1 MTKLELVNRIFK
13 TQVKKYVPELSIT
26 FIFIVLTSLTT
37 AATAW
42 LLDPAIKEI
51 FENKNK
57 QMLYLIPVAI
67 VFTFIIKAFSIY
79 GTRII
84 TIKVGIKIIKNI
96 QTLMAQKFL
105 LSDISHITKKHSG
118 KYLSNFTNDTT
129 ILFAVLTGVVVTL
142 FKEIFTLIALLALM
156 FYHDWQ
162 LSLLAM
168 IMIPVA
174 AISSKNIGKK
184 MGKKVHVSL
193 EASDKFMK
201 FLSEIIKGSWLIK
214 IYQKEEDE
222 LKKISMIID
231 ERFKAIRKVEQTRLG
246 AGPIMEII
254 SALAIAIVVFFAG
267 YRSMQGA
274 ITLGEFVS
282 FLAALMLAYQPVKAL
297 AGINVGIQEGIAA
310 AKRIY
315 EIIDQK
321 NEIYNDENAPSL
333 KLKNATLEFKNISFT
348 YPDGTHALK
357 NLSAKIEGG
366 KKVGLVGISGS
377 GKTTFLNLIP
387 RFFNLKH
394 GTILIDDQ
402 NINNINLNSLRKEIS
417 IVSQDVILFDDTIRS
432 NILYGKA
439 SASDDEIINACKFAA
454 AQEFIEKLPNKYET
468 IIGEN
473 GIKLSGGQ
481 KQRLSIARAILKDS
495 PIILLDEA
503 TSSLD
508 SESEA
513 VIQKAIE
520 NLTKNKTTIIIAHR
534 LSTIRNCDKIL
545 VFDSGQIVAE
555 GSHEF
560 LVNNS
565 LIYKN
570 LYEKQIISK

>member
-1 MTKLELVNRIFK
+1 MTKLELINRIFK
-13 TQVKKYVPELSIT
+13 TQVKKYIPELSIT
-26 FIFIVLTSLTT
+26 FIFIILTSLTT

-129 ILFAVLTGVVVTL
+129 ILFTVLTGVVVTL
-142 FKEIFTLIALLALM
+142 FKEIFTLIALLGLM

-168 IMIPVA
+168 IMIPIA

-254 SALAIAIVVFFAG
+254 SAIAIAIVVFFAG

-282 FLAALMLAYQPVKAL
+282 FLAALMLAYQPVRAL
-297 AGINVGIQEGIAA
+297 AGINVGIQEGITA

-366 KKVGLVGISGS
+366 RKVGLVGISGS

-387 RFFNLKH
+387 RFFNLEH

-402 NINNINLNSLRKEIS
+402 NINTINLNSLRKEIS

-432 NILYGKA
+432 NILYGNA

-454 AQEFIEKLPNKYET
+454 AQDFIEKLPNKYET

-534 LSTIRNCDKIL
+534 LSTIMNCDKIL
-545 VFDSGQIVAE
+545 VFDSGQIVDE

-560 LVNNS
+560 LVKNS
-565 LIYKN
+565 SIYKN
-570 LYEKQIISK
+570 LYEKQIIN

>member
-1 MTKLELVNRIFK
+1 MTKLELIKRVFK
-13 TQVKKYVPELSIT
+13 SQVKKYIPELFLA
-26 FIFIVLTSLTT
+26 FIFIILTSITT
-37 AATAW
+37 AVTAW

-51 FENKNK
+51 FENKNNT
-57 QMLYLIPVAI
+57 MLYIIPVAI
-67 VFTFIIKAFSIY
+67 VFTFVLKAFSIY
-79 GTRII
+79 GTRIV

-118 KYLSNFTNDTT
+118 KYLSNFTNDTNV
-129 ILFAVLTGVVVTL
+129 LFLVLTGVVVTL
-142 FKEIFTLIALLALM
+142 FKETFTLIALLGLM

-162 LSLLAM
+162 LSLLA
-168 IMIPVA
+168 ILMIPITVV
-174 AISSKNIGKK
+174 SSKNIGKK
-184 MGKKVHVSL
+184 MGKKVNLSL

-201 FLSEIIKGSWLIK
+201 FLSELIKGSWLIK
-214 IYQKEEDE
+214 IYQKEQEE

-246 AGPIMEII
+246 AGPVMEII
-254 SALAIAIVVFFAG
+254 SAIAIAIVVFFAG
-267 YRSMQGA
+267 YRSLEGA

-297 AGINVGIQEGIAA
+297 AGINVGIQEGVAA
-310 AKRIY
+310 ARRIY

-321 NEIYNDENAPSL
+321 NKIVNDENAPSL
-333 KLKNATLEFKNISFT
+333 KLTNATLEFKNISFV
-348 YPDGTHALK
+348 YPDGTQALK

-366 KKVGLVGISGS
+366 RKVGLVGISGS

-387 RFFNLKH
+387 RFFNLEH
-394 GTILIDDQ
+394 GQILIDGQ
-402 NINNINLNSLRKEIS
+402 NINNINLSSLRKEIS
-417 IVSQDVILFDDTIRS
+417 LVSQDVILFDDTIKS
-432 NILYGKA
+432 NILYGNS
-439 SASDDEIINACKFAA
+439 SASYEEIVAACKFAA
-454 AQEFIEKLPNKYET
+454 AQDFIEKLPNKYET

-481 KQRLSIARAILKDS
+481 KQRLSIARAILKNS
-495 PIILLDEA
+495 SIILLDEA

-508 SESEA
+508 SGSET

-534 LSTIRNCDKIL
+534 LSTIMNCDKIL
-545 VFDSGQIVAE
+545 VFDNGQIISE

-560 LVNNS
+560 LVNS
-565 LIYKN
+565 SPIYKN
-570 LYEKQIISK
+570 LYKKQIIN

>member
-13 TQVKKYVPELSIT
+13 TQVKKYIPELSIT

-129 ILFAVLTGVVVTL
+129 ILFTVLTGVVVTL
-142 FKEIFTLIALLALM
+142 FKETFTLIALLTLM

-282 FLAALMLAYQPVKAL
+282 FLAALMLAYQPVRAL
-297 AGINVGIQEGIAA
+297 AGINVGIQEGITA

-394 GTILIDDQ
+394 GAILIDDQ

-432 NILYGKA
+432 NILYGNA

-534 LSTIRNCDKIL
+534 LSTIMNCDKIL

-570 LYEKQIISK
+570 LYEKQIIN

>member
-1 MTKLELVNRIFK
+1 MNKIDLVKRIFR
-13 TQVKKYVPELSIT
+13 TQVKKYIPELSLT
-26 FIFIVLTSLTT
+26 FIFIILTSLTT

-51 FENKNK
+51 FVNKNIK
-57 QMLYLIPVAI
+57 MLYFIPLAI
-67 VFTFIIKAFSIY
+67 VLTFIIKAFAIY
-79 GTRII
+79 GTRIV

-96 QTLMAQKFL
+96 QTLMAKKFL

-118 KYLSNFTNDTT
+118 RYLSNFTSDTGV
-129 ILFAVLTGVVVTL
+129 LFGVLTGVVVTL
-142 FKEIFTLIALLALM
+142 FKETFTLIALLGLM
-156 FYHDWQ
+156 FYQDWQ
-162 LSLLAM
+162 LSLLAI
-168 IMIPVA
+168 IMIPIA
-174 AISSKNIGKK
+174 AFSSRNLGKK
-184 MGKKVHVSL
+184 MGKKVHISL

-201 FLSEIIKGSWLIK
+201 FLSEMIKGSWLIK
-214 IYQKEEDE
+214 IYQKEEEE
-222 LKKISMIID
+222 LKRISMIID

-282 FLAALMLAYQPVKAL
+282 FLAALMLAYQPVRAL
-297 AGINVGIQEGIAA
+297 AGINIGIQEGISA

-321 NEIYNDENAPSL
+321 NEIYHDENAPSL
-333 KLKNATLEFKNISFT
+333 KLKNASIEFKNISFT

-366 KKVGLVGISGS
+366 KKVGLVGVSGS

-387 RFFNLKH
+387 RFFHLKN
-394 GTILIDDQ
+394 GSIFIDNQ
-402 NINNINLNSLRKEIS
+402 NINDINLNSLRKEIS
-417 IVSQDVILFDDTIRS
+417 LVSQDVILFDDTIRA
-432 NILYGKA
+432 NILYGN
-439 SASDDEIINACKFAA
+439 SFASDEEIINACKFAA
-454 AQEFIEKLPNKYET
+454 AQDFVEKLPNKYET
-468 IIGEN
+468 VIGEN

-481 KQRLSIARAILKDS
+481 KQRLSIARAILKNS
-495 PIILLDEA
+495 SIILLDEA

-508 SESEA
+508 SESES

-534 LSTIRNCDKIL
+534 LSTVMNCDKIL
-545 VFDSGQIVAE
+545 VFENGQIIEE
-555 GSHEF
+555 GKHEF

-565 LIYKN
+565 STYKK
-570 LYEKQIISK
+570 LYEKQIIT

>member
-1 MTKLELVNRIFK
+1 MNKLDLIKRIFR
-13 TQVKKYVPELSIT
+13 TQVKKYIPELSLT
-26 FIFIVLTSLTT
+26 VIFIILTSLTT

-51 FENKNK
+51 FENKNTK
-57 QMLYLIPVAI
+57 MLYLIPLAI
-67 VFTFIIKAFSIY
+67 ILTFIVKAFAIY
-79 GTRII
+79 GTRIV

-96 QTLMAQKFL
+96 QILMAKKFL

-118 KYLSNFTNDTT
+118 KYLSNFTNDTGM
-129 ILFAVLTGVVVTL
+129 LFGVLTGVVVTL
-142 FKEIFTLIALLALM
+142 FKETFTLIALLSLM
-156 FYHDWQ
+156 FYQDWQ
-162 LSLLAM
+162 LSLLAI
-168 IMIPVA
+168 IMIPIA
-174 AISSKNIGKK
+174 AFSSRNLGKK
-184 MGKKVHVSL
+184 MGKKVHISL

-201 FLSEIIKGSWLIK
+201 FLSEMIKGSWLIK
-214 IYQKEEDE
+214 IYQKEEEE
-222 LKKISMIID
+222 LKRISMVID

-254 SALAIAIVVFFAG
+254 SAVAIAIVVFFAG

-282 FLAALMLAYQPVKAL
+282 FLAALMLAYQPVRSL
-297 AGINVGIQEGIAA
+297 AGINIGLQEGITA

-321 NEIYNDENAPSL
+321 NEIYQDENAPSL
-333 KLKNATLEFKNISFT
+333 KLQNASIEFKNISFT

-366 KKVGLVGISGS
+366 TKVGLVGVSGS

-387 RFFNLKH
+387 RFFHLKN
-394 GTILIDDQ
+394 GSILIDNQ
-402 NINNINLNSLRKEIS
+402 NINNISLASLRKEIS
-417 IVSQDVILFDDTIRS
+417 LVSQDVILFDDTIRINIMYGNALAS
-432 NILYGKA
+432 NE
-439 SASDDEIINACKFAA
+439 EIIEACKFAA
-454 AQEFIEKLPNKYET
+454 AQDFVEKLPNKYET
-468 IIGEN
+468 LIGEN

-481 KQRLSIARAILKDS
+481 KQRLSIARAILKNS
-495 PIILLDEA
+495 SIILLDEA

-508 SESEA
+508 SESES

-534 LSTIRNCDKIL
+534 LSTVMNCDKIL
-545 VFDSGQIVAE
+545 VFENGQIIEE
-555 GSHEF
+555 GKHEF
-560 LVNNS
+560 LINNS
-565 LIYKN
+565 STYKK
-570 LYEKQIISK
+570 LYEKQIIN

>member
-1 MTKLELVNRIFK
+1 MTKLELIKRVFK
-13 TQVKKYVPELSIT
+13 SQVKKYIPELFLA
-26 FIFIVLTSLTT
+26 FIFIILTSITT
-37 AATAW
+37 AVTAW

-51 FENKNK
+51 FENKNNT
-57 QMLYLIPVAI
+57 MLYIIPVAI
-67 VFTFIIKAFSIY
+67 VFTFVLKAFSIY
-79 GTRII
+79 GTRIV

-118 KYLSNFTNDTT
+118 KYLSNFTNDTNV
-129 ILFAVLTGVVVTL
+129 LFLVLTGVVVTL
-142 FKEIFTLIALLALM
+142 FKETFTLIALLGLM

-162 LSLLAM
+162 LSLLA
-168 IMIPVA
+168 ILMIPITVV
-174 AISSKNIGKK
+174 SSKNIGKK
-184 MGKKVHVSL
+184 MGKKVNLSL

-201 FLSEIIKGSWLIK
+201 FLSELIKGSWLIK
-214 IYQKEEDE
+214 IYQKEQEE

-246 AGPIMEII
+246 AGPVMEII
-254 SALAIAIVVFFAG
+254 SAIAIAIVVFFAG
-267 YRSMQGA
+267 YRSLEGA

-297 AGINVGIQEGIAA
+297 AGINVGIQEGVAA
-310 AKRIY
+310 ARRIY

-321 NEIYNDENAPSL
+321 NKIVNDENAPSL
-333 KLKNATLEFKNISFT
+333 RLTNATLEFKNISFV
-348 YPDGTHALK
+348 YPDGTQALK

-366 KKVGLVGISGS
+366 RKVGLVGISGS

-387 RFFNLKH
+387 RFFNLEH
-394 GTILIDDQ
+394 GQILIDGQ
-402 NINNINLNSLRKEIS
+402 NINNINLSSLRKEIS
-417 IVSQDVILFDDTIRS
+417 LVSQDVILFDDTIKS
-432 NILYGKA
+432 NILYGNS
-439 SASDDEIINACKFAA
+439 SASNEEIVAACKFAA
-454 AQEFIEKLPNKYET
+454 AQDFIEKLPNKYET

-481 KQRLSIARAILKDS
+481 KQRLSIARAILKNS
-495 PIILLDEA
+495 SIILLDEA

-508 SESEA
+508 SGSET

-534 LSTIRNCDKIL
+534 LSTIMNCDKIL
-545 VFDSGQIVAE
+545 VFDNGQIISE

-560 LVNNS
+560 LVNS
-565 LIYKN
+565 SPIYKN
-570 LYEKQIISK
+570 LYKKQIIN

>member
-1 MTKLELVNRIFK
+1 MNKLDLVKRIFR
-13 TQVKKYVPELSIT
+13 TQVKKYIPELSLT
-26 FIFIVLTSLTT
+26 FLFIILTSLTT

-51 FENKNK
+51 FENKNTK
-57 QMLYLIPVAI
+57 MLYFIPLAI
-67 VFTFIIKAFSIY
+67 VLTFVIKAFSIY
-79 GTRII
+79 GTRIV

-96 QTLMAQKFL
+96 QTLMAKKFL

-118 KYLSNFTNDTT
+118 RYLSNFTSDTGV
-129 ILFAVLTGVVVTL
+129 LFGVLTGVVVTL
-142 FKEIFTLIALLALM
+142 FKETFTLIALLGLM

-162 LSLLAM
+162 LSLLAI

-174 AISSKNIGKK
+174 AFSSRNLGKK
-184 MGKKVHVSL
+184 MGKKVNVSL

-201 FLSEIIKGSWLIK
+201 FLSEMIKGSWLIK
-214 IYQKEEDE
+214 IYQKEEEE
-222 LKKISMIID
+222 LKRISMVID

-254 SALAIAIVVFFAG
+254 SAIAIAIVVFFAG

-282 FLAALMLAYQPVKAL
+282 FLAALMLAYQPVRAL
-297 AGINVGIQEGIAA
+297 AGINIGIQEGIAA

-321 NEIYNDENAPSL
+321 NEIYHDENAPSL
-333 KLKNATLEFKNISFT
+333 QLNNASIEFKNISFT

-366 KKVGLVGISGS
+366 TKVGLVGISGS

-387 RFFNLKH
+387 RFFHLKN
-394 GTILIDDQ
+394 GSILIDNQ
-402 NINNINLNSLRKEIS
+402 NINDINLNSLRKEIS
-417 IVSQDVILFDDTIRS
+417 LVSQDVILFDDTIRA
-432 NILYGKA
+432 NILYGNAFA
-439 SASDDEIINACKFAA
+439 SNEEIIEACKFAA
-454 AQEFIEKLPNKYET
+454 AQDFVEKLPNKYET

-481 KQRLSIARAILKDS
+481 KQRLSIARAILKNS
-495 PIILLDEA
+495 SIILLDEA

-508 SESEA
+508 SESES

-534 LSTIRNCDKIL
+534 LSTVMNCDKIL
-545 VFDSGQIVAE
+545 VFENGQIIEE
-555 GSHEF
+555 GKHEF

-565 LIYKN
+565 STYKK
-570 LYEKQIISK
+570 LYEKQIIN

>member
-1 MTKLELVNRIFK
+1 MTKLELINRIFK
-13 TQVKKYVPELSIT
+13 TQVKKYIPELSIT

-118 KYLSNFTNDTT
+118 KYLSNFTNDIT
-129 ILFAVLTGVVVTL
+129 ILFTILTGVVVTL
-142 FKEIFTLIALLALM
+142 FKETFTLIALLGLM

-254 SALAIAIVVFFAG
+254 SAVAIAIVVFFAG
-267 YRSMQGA
+267 YRSIQGA

-282 FLAALMLAYQPVKAL
+282 FLAALMLAYQPVRAL
-297 AGINVGIQEGIAA
+297 AGINVGIQEGITA

-321 NEIYNDENAPSL
+321 NEIFNDENAPSL

-432 NILYGKA
+432 NILYGNA
-439 SASDDEIINACKFAA
+439 SASNDEIINACKFAA
-454 AQEFIEKLPNKYET
+454 AQDFVEKLPNKYET

-534 LSTIRNCDKIL
+534 LSTIMNCDKIL
-545 VFDSGQIVAE
+545 VFDNGQIVDE

-560 LVNNS
+560 LVKNS
-565 LIYKN
+565 SIYKN
-570 LYEKQIISK
+570 LYEKQIIN

>member
-1 MTKLELVNRIFK
+1 MTKLELINRIFK
-13 TQVKKYVPELSIT
+13 TQVKKYIPELSIT

-129 ILFAVLTGVVVTL
+129 ILFTVLTGVVVTL
-142 FKEIFTLIALLALM
+142 FKEIFTLIALLGLM

-168 IMIPVA
+168 IMIPIA

-254 SALAIAIVVFFAG
+254 SAVAIAIVVFFAG
-267 YRSMQGA
+267 YRSIQGA

-282 FLAALMLAYQPVKAL
+282 FLAALMLAYQPVRAL
-297 AGINVGIQEGIAA
+297 AGINVGIQEGITA

-321 NEIYNDENAPSL
+321 NEIFNDENAPSL

-387 RFFNLKH
+387 RFFNLEH

-402 NINNINLNSLRKEIS
+402 NINTINLNSLRKEIS

-432 NILYGKA
+432 NILYGNA

-454 AQEFIEKLPNKYET
+454 AQDFIEKLPNKYET

-508 SESEA
+508 SDSEA

-534 LSTIRNCDKIL
+534 LSTIMNCDKIL
-545 VFDSGQIVAE
+545 VFDNGQIVDE
-555 GSHEF
+555 GTHEF
-560 LVNNS
+560 LVKNS

-570 LYEKQIISK
+570 LYQKQVIS

>member
-1 MTKLELVNRIFK
+1 MTKLELVKRIFK
-13 TQVKKYVPELSIT
+13 TQVKKYIPELSIT
-26 FIFIVLTSLTT
+26 FIFIILTSLTT

-51 FENKNK
+51 FVNKNTK
-57 QMLYLIPVAI
+57 MLYLIPVAI
-67 VFTFIIKAFSIY
+67 IFTFILKAFSIY

-118 KYLSNFTNDTT
+118 KYLSNFTNDTK
-129 ILFAVLTGVVVTL
+129 ILFDVLTGVVVTL
-142 FKEIFTLIALLALM
+142 FKESFTLIALLGLM

-162 LSLLAM
+162 LSLLA
-168 IMIPVA
+168 IVMIPIA

-184 MGKKVHVSL
+184 MGKKVHISL

-246 AGPIMEII
+246 AGPIMEVI
-254 SALAIAIVVFFAG
+254 SAIAIAIVVFFAG

-282 FLAALMLAYQPVKAL
+282 FLAALMLAYQPVRAL
-297 AGINVGIQEGIAA
+297 AGINVGIQEGITA

-321 NEIYNDENAPSL
+321 NEIYNDKNAPSL

-387 RFFNLKH
+387 RFFNLKY
-394 GTILIDDQ
+394 GEILIDDQ
-402 NINNINLNSLRKEIS
+402 NINNINLSSLRKEIS
-417 IVSQDVILFDDTIRS
+417 LVSQDVILFDDTIRS
-432 NILYGKA
+432 NILYGNA
-439 SASDDEIINACKFAA
+439 SASDNEIINACKFAA
-454 AQEFIEKLPNKYET
+454 AQDFIEKLPNKYET

-495 PIILLDEA
+495 SIILLDEA

-534 LSTIRNCDKIL
+534 LSTIMNCDKIL
-545 VFDSGQIVAE
+545 VFESGQIVAE
-555 GSHEF
+555 GSHQF

-565 LIYKN
+565 SIYKN
-570 LYEKQIISK
+570 LYEKQIIN

>member
-1 MTKLELVNRIFK
+1 MTKLELINRIFE
-13 TQVKKYVPELSIT
+13 TQVKKYIPEISIT
-26 FIFIVLTSLTT
+26 FIFIILTSLTT

-129 ILFAVLTGVVVTL
+129 ILFTVLTGVVVTL
-142 FKEIFTLIALLALM
+142 FKEIFTLIALLGLM

-162 LSLLAM
+162 LSLLAT
-168 IMIPVA
+168 IMIPIA

-254 SALAIAIVVFFAG
+254 SAIAIAIVVFFAG

-297 AGINVGIQEGIAA
+297 AGINVGIQEGITA

-357 NLSAKIEGG
+357 NLSAKIDGG
-366 KKVGLVGISGS
+366 RKIGLVGISGS

-387 RFFNLKH
+387 RFFNLEH

-402 NINNINLNSLRKEIS
+402 NINTINLNSLRKEIS

-432 NILYGKA
+432 NILYGNA

-454 AQEFIEKLPNKYET
+454 AQDFIEKLPNKYET

-534 LSTIRNCDKIL
+534 LSTIMNCDKIL
-545 VFDSGQIVAE
+545 VFDNGQIVDE

-560 LVNNS
+560 LVKNS
-565 LIYKN
+565 SIYKN
-570 LYEKQIISK
+570 LYEKQIIN

>member
-1 MTKLELVNRIFK
+1 MNKLELINRIFR
-13 TQVKKYVPELSIT
+13 TQVKKYIPELSIT
-26 FIFIVLTSLTT
+26 FVFIILTSLTT

-51 FENKNK
+51 FENKNR

-67 VFTFIIKAFSIY
+67 IFTFIIKAFSIY

-118 KYLSNFTNDTT
+118 KYLSNFTNDIT
-129 ILFAVLTGVVVTL
+129 ILFTILTGVVVTL
-142 FKEIFTLIALLALM
+142 FKETFTLIALLGLM

-254 SALAIAIVVFFAG
+254 SAVAIAIVVFFAG
-267 YRSMQGA
+267 YRSIQGA

-282 FLAALMLAYQPVKAL
+282 FLAALMLAYQPVRAL
-297 AGINVGIQEGIAA
+297 AGINVGIQEGITA

-321 NEIYNDENAPSL
+321 NEIFNDENAPSL

-432 NILYGKA
+432 NILYGNA
-439 SASDDEIINACKFAA
+439 SASNDEIINACKFAA
-454 AQEFIEKLPNKYET
+454 AQDFVEKLPNKYET

-534 LSTIRNCDKIL
+534 LSTIMNCDKIL
-545 VFDSGQIVAE
+545 VFDSGQIVDE

-560 LVNNS
+560 LVKNS
-565 LIYKN
+565 SIYKN
-570 LYEKQIISK
+570 LYEKQIIN

>member
-1 MTKLELVNRIFK
+1 MTKLELIKRVFK
-13 TQVKKYVPELSIT
+13 SQVKKYIPELFLA
-26 FIFIVLTSLTT
+26 FIFIILTSITT
-37 AATAW
+37 AVTAW

-51 FENKNK
+51 FENKNNT
-57 QMLYLIPVAI
+57 MLYIIPVAI
-67 VFTFIIKAFSIY
+67 VFTFVLKAFSIY
-79 GTRII
+79 GTRIV

-118 KYLSNFTNDTT
+118 KYLSNFTNDTK
-129 ILFAVLTGVVVTL
+129 ILFDVLTGVVVTL
-142 FKEIFTLIALLALM
+142 FKETFTLIALLGLM

-162 LSLLAM
+162 LSLLAI
-168 IMIPVA
+168 IMIPIA
-174 AISSKNIGKK
+174 AISSKNLGKK
-184 MGKKVHVSL
+184 MGKKVRISL

-214 IYQKEEDE
+214 IYQKEEEE

-254 SALAIAIVVFFAG
+254 SSIAIAIVVFFAG
-267 YRSMQGA
+267 YRSLQGA

-297 AGINVGIQEGIAA
+297 AGINVGIQEGVTAA
-310 AKRIY
+310 RRIY

-321 NEIYNDENAPSL
+321 NEIINDENAPSL
-333 KLKNATLEFKNISFT
+333 KLTNATLEFKNISFI
-348 YPDGTHALK
+348 YPDGTQALK

-366 KKVGLVGISGS
+366 RKVGLVGISGS

-387 RFFNLKH
+387 RFFNLEH
-394 GTILIDDQ
+394 GQILVDGQ
-402 NINNINLNSLRKEIS
+402 NINNINLSSLRKEIS
-417 IVSQDVILFDDTIRS
+417 LVSQDVILFDDTIKS
-432 NILYGKA
+432 NILYGNS
-439 SASDDEIINACKFAA
+439 SASDEEIVAACKFAA
-454 AQEFIEKLPNKYET
+454 AQDFIEKLPNKYET

-481 KQRLSIARAILKDS
+481 KQRLSIARAILKNS
-495 PIILLDEA
+495 SIILLDEA

-508 SESEA
+508 SDSET

-534 LSTIRNCDKIL
+534 LSTIMNCDKIL
-545 VFDSGQIVAE
+545 VFDNGQIISE

-560 LVNNS
+560 LVNS
-565 LIYKN
+565 SPIYKN
-570 LYEKQIISK
+570 LYEKQIIN

>member
-1 MTKLELVNRIFK
+1 MTKLELINRIFK
-13 TQVKKYVPELSIT
+13 TQVKKYIPELSIT
-26 FIFIVLTSLTT
+26 FFFIILTSLTT

-57 QMLYLIPVAI
+57 QMLYLIPLAI
-67 VFTFIIKAFSIY
+67 VFTFILKAFSIY

-84 TIKVGIKIIKNI
+84 TLKIGIKIITNI
-96 QTLMAQKFL
+96 QVLMAKKFL
-105 LSDISHITKKHSG
+105 QSDISHITKKHSA
-118 KYLSNFTNDTT
+118 KYLSNFTNDTK
-129 ILFAVLTGVVVTL
+129 ILFDVLIGVVVTF
-142 FKEIFTLIALLALM
+142 FKETLTLIALLCLM

-162 LSLLAM
+162 LSLLA
-168 IMIPVA
+168 IVMIPIA
-174 AISSKNIGKK
+174 AISSKKIGKK
-184 MGKKVHVSL
+184 MGKKVYLSL

-201 FLSEIIKGSWLIK
+201 FLSELIKGSWLIK

-231 ERFKAIRKVEQTRLG
+231 EKFKALRKVEQTKFST
-246 AGPIMEII
+246 APIMEII

-274 ITLGEFVS
+274 ITLGQFVS

-333 KLKNATLEFKNISFT
+333 KLKNATLEFKNISFM

-366 KKVGLVGISGS
+366 TKVGLVGISGS

-387 RFFNLKH
+387 RFFNLEH

-402 NINNINLNSLRKEIS
+402 NINTINLNSLRKEIS

-432 NILYGKA
+432 NILYGNT

-454 AQEFIEKLPNKYET
+454 AQDFIEKLPNKYET

-508 SESEA
+508 SESEN

-534 LSTIRNCDKIL
+534 LSTIMNCDKIL
-545 VFDSGQIVAE
+545 VFDSGQIVDE

-560 LVNNS
+560 LVKNS
-565 LIYKN
+565 SIYKN
-570 LYEKQIISK
+570 LYEKQIIN

>member
-1 MTKLELVNRIFK
+1 MNKIDLVKRIFR
-13 TQVKKYVPELSIT
+13 TQVKRYVPELSLT
-26 FIFIVLTSLTT
+26 FLFIILTSLTT

-51 FENKNK
+51 FENKNLK
-57 QMLYLIPVAI
+57 MLYFIPLAI
-67 VFTFIIKAFSIY
+67 VLTFIIKAFSIY
-79 GTRII
+79 GTKIV

-96 QTLMAQKFL
+96 QTLMAKKFL

-118 KYLSNFTNDTT
+118 RYLSNFTSDTGV
-129 ILFAVLTGVVVTL
+129 LFGVLTGVVVTL
-142 FKEIFTLIALLALM
+142 FKETFTLIALLGLM

-162 LSLLAM
+162 LSLLAI

-174 AISSKNIGKK
+174 AFSSRNLGKK
-184 MGKKVHVSL
+184 MGKKVNVSL

-201 FLSEIIKGSWLIK
+201 FLSEMIKGSWLIK
-214 IYQKEEDE
+214 IYQKEEEE
-222 LKKISMIID
+222 LKRISMVID

-254 SALAIAIVVFFAG
+254 SAIAIAIVVFFAG

-282 FLAALMLAYQPVKAL
+282 FLAALMLAYQPVRAL
-297 AGINVGIQEGIAA
+297 SGINIGIQEGIAA

-321 NEIYNDENAPSL
+321 NEIYHDENAPSL
-333 KLKNATLEFKNISFT
+333 KLSNASIEFKNISFT

-366 KKVGLVGISGS
+366 TKVGLVGISGS

-387 RFFNLKH
+387 RFFHLKN
-394 GTILIDDQ
+394 GSIFIDNQ
-402 NINNINLNSLRKEIS
+402 NINDINLNSLRKEIS
-417 IVSQDVILFDDTIRS
+417 LVSQDVILFDDTIRA
-432 NILYGKA
+432 NILYGNAFA
-439 SASDDEIINACKFAA
+439 SNEEIIDACKFAA
-454 AQEFIEKLPNKYET
+454 AQDFVEKLPNKYET

-481 KQRLSIARAILKDS
+481 KQRLSIARAILKNS
-495 PIILLDEA
+495 SIILLDEA

-508 SESEA
+508 SESES

-534 LSTIRNCDKIL
+534 LSTVMNCDKIL
-545 VFDSGQIVAE
+545 VFENGQIIEE
-555 GSHEF
+555 GKHEF

-565 LIYKN
+565 STYKK
-570 LYEKQIISK
+570 LYEKQIIN

>member
-1 MTKLELVNRIFK
+1 MTKLELINRIFK
-13 TQVKKYVPELSIT
+13 TQVKKYIPELSIT

-129 ILFAVLTGVVVTL
+129 ILFTVLTGVVVTL
-142 FKEIFTLIALLALM
+142 FKETFTLIALLALM

-254 SALAIAIVVFFAG
+254 SAIAIAIVVFFAG

-282 FLAALMLAYQPVKAL
+282 FLAALMLAYQPVRAL
-297 AGINVGIQEGIAA
+297 AGINVGIQEGITA

-432 NILYGKA
+432 NILYGNA
-439 SASDDEIINACKFAA
+439 SASNDEIINACKFAA

-534 LSTIRNCDKIL
+534 LSTIMNCDKIL

-570 LYEKQIISK
+570 LYEKQIIN

>member
-1 MTKLELVNRIFK
+1 MNKIDLVKRVFRSQI
-13 TQVKKYVPELSIT
+13 KKYIPELSLAFV
-26 FIFIVLTSLTT
+26 FIILTSLTT

-51 FENKNK
+51 FENKNVK
-57 QMLYLIPVAI
+57 MLYLIPLAI
-67 VFTFIIKAFSIY
+67 VLTFIIKAFAIY
-79 GTRII
+79 GTRIV

-96 QTLMAQKFL
+96 QTLMAKKFL

-118 KYLSNFTNDTT
+118 KYLSNFTNDTGM
-129 ILFAVLTGVVVTL
+129 LFGVLTGVVVTL
-142 FKEIFTLIALLALM
+142 FKETFTLIALLGLM

-162 LSLLAM
+162 LSLLAI

-174 AISSKNIGKK
+174 ALSSRNLGKK
-184 MGKKVHVSL
+184 MGKRAHISL

-201 FLSEIIKGSWLIK
+201 FLSEMIKGSWLIK

-222 LKKISMIID
+222 LKRISMVID

-254 SALAIAIVVFFAG
+254 SAIAIAIVVFFAG

-282 FLAALMLAYQPVKAL
+282 FLAALMLAYQPVRAL
-297 AGINVGIQEGIAA
+297 AGINIGLQEGIAA

-321 NEIYNDENAPSL
+321 NEVYQDENAPSL
-333 KLKNATLEFKNISFT
+333 KLKNASVEFKNISFT
-348 YPDGTHALK
+348 YPDGTVALK

-366 KKVGLVGISGS
+366 TKVGLVGISGS

-387 RFFNLKH
+387 RFFHLKN
-394 GTILIDDQ
+394 GSILIDNQ
-402 NINNINLNSLRKEIS
+402 NINDINLSSLRKEIS
-417 IVSQDVILFDDTIRS
+417 LVSQDVILFDDSIRA
-432 NILYGKA
+432 NILYGNKLA
-439 SASDDEIINACKFAA
+439 SNEEIIEACKFAA
-454 AQEFIEKLPNKYET
+454 AKDFVEKLPNKYET

-473 GIKLSGGQ
+473 GTKLSGGQ
-481 KQRLSIARAILKDS
+481 KQRLSIARAILKNS
-495 PIILLDEA
+495 SIILLDEA

-508 SESEA
+508 SESES

-534 LSTIRNCDKIL
+534 LSTVINCDKIL
-545 VFDSGQIVAE
+545 VFENGQIIEE
-555 GSHEF
+555 GKHEF

-565 LIYKN
+565 STYKK
-570 LYEKQIISK
+570 LYEKQIIN

>member
-1 MTKLELVNRIFK
+1 MTKLELIKRVFK
-13 TQVKKYVPELSIT
+13 SHVKKYIPELFLA
-26 FIFIVLTSLTT
+26 FIFIILTSITT
-37 AATAW
+37 AITAW

-51 FENKNK
+51 FENKNNK
-57 QMLYLIPVAI
+57 MLYIIPVAI
-67 VFTFIIKAFSIY
+67 VFTFVLKAFSIY
-79 GTRII
+79 GTRIV

-118 KYLSNFTNDTT
+118 KYLSNFTNDTN
-129 ILFAVLTGVVVTL
+129 ILFLVLTGIVVTL
-142 FKEIFTLIALLALM
+142 FKETFTLIALLGLM
-156 FYHDWQ
+156 FYQDWQ
-162 LSLLAM
+162 LSLLA
-168 IMIPVA
+168 ILMIPIAVL
-174 AISSKNIGKK
+174 SSKNIGKK
-184 MGKKVHVSL
+184 MGKKVLISL

-214 IYQKEEDE
+214 IYQKEEEE

-231 ERFKAIRKVEQTRLG
+231 EKFKAIRKVEQTRLG

-254 SALAIAIVVFFAG
+254 SSIAIAIVVFFAG
-267 YRSMQGA
+267 YRSLQGA

-310 AKRIY
+310 ARRIY

-321 NEIYNDENAPSL
+321 NEIVNDENAPSL
-333 KLKNATLEFKNISFT
+333 KLTNATLEFKNISFI
-348 YPDGTHALK
+348 YPDGTQALK

-387 RFFNLKH
+387 RFFNLEH
-394 GTILIDDQ
+394 GQILVDGQ

-417 IVSQDVILFDDTIRS
+417 LVSQDVILFDDTIKS
-432 NILYGKA
+432 NILYGNS
-439 SASDDEIINACKFAA
+439 SASDDEIIAACEFAA
-454 AQEFIEKLPNKYET
+454 AEDFIKKLPQKYQT

-481 KQRLSIARAILKDS
+481 KQRLSIARAILKNS
-495 PIILLDEA
+495 SIILLDEA

-508 SESEA
+508 SESET

-534 LSTIRNCDKIL
+534 LSTIMNCDKIL
-545 VFDSGQIVAE
+545 VFDNGQIISE

-565 LIYKN
+565 LVYKN
-570 LYEKQIISK
+570 LYEKQIIN

>member
-1 MTKLELVNRIFK
+1 MTKLELINRIFK
-13 TQVKKYVPELSIT
+13 TQVKKYIPELSIT
-26 FIFIVLTSLTT
+26 FVFIILTSLTT

-51 FENKNK
+51 FENKNM
-57 QMLYLIPVAI
+57 QMLYLIPLAI
-67 VFTFIIKAFSIY
+67 VFTFIIKAFSVY

-118 KYLSNFTNDTT
+118 KYLSNFTNDIT
-129 ILFAVLTGVVVTL
+129 ILFTILTGVVVTL
-142 FKEIFTLIALLALM
+142 FKETFTLIALLGLM

-222 LKKISMIID
+222 LKKISLIID
-231 ERFKAIRKVEQTRLG
+231 ERFKAIRKVEQIRLG

-254 SALAIAIVVFFAG
+254 SAIAIATVVFFAG
-267 YRSMQGA
+267 YRSIQGA

-282 FLAALMLAYQPVKAL
+282 FLAALMLAYQPVRAL
-297 AGINVGIQEGIAA
+297 AGINVGIQEGITA

-321 NEIYNDENAPSL
+321 NEIFNDENAPSL
-333 KLKNATLEFKNISFT
+333 KLKNATVEFKNISFT

-432 NILYGKA
+432 NVLYGNA
-439 SASDDEIINACKFAA
+439 SASNDEIINACKFAA
-454 AQEFIEKLPNKYET
+454 AQDFVEKLPNKYET

-534 LSTIRNCDKIL
+534 LSTIMNCDKIL
-545 VFDSGQIVAE
+545 VFDSGQIVDE

-560 LVNNS
+560 LVKNS
-565 LIYKN
+565 SIYKN
-570 LYEKQIISK
+570 LYEKQIIN

>member
-1 MTKLELVNRIFK
+1 MTKFELINRIFK
-13 TQVKKYVPELSIT
+13 TQIRKYIPELSVA
-26 FIFIVLTSLTT
+26 FIFIVLTSFTT
-37 AATAW
+37 AITAW

-51 FENKNK
+51 FENKNIK
-57 QMLYLIPVAI
+57 MLYIIPLAI
-67 VFTFIIKAFSIY
+67 VFTFILKAFSIY
-79 GTRII
+79 GTKIV

-118 KYLSNFTNDTT
+118 KYLSNFTNDTR
-129 ILFAVLTGVVVTL
+129 ILFDVLTGVVVTL
-142 FKEIFTLIALLALM
+142 FKETFTLIALLGLM
-156 FYHDWQ
+156 FYQDWQ
-162 LSLLAM
+162 LSLLAI
-168 IMIPVA
+168 IMIPIA
-174 AISSKNIGKK
+174 AFSSKSLGKK
-184 MGKKVHVSL
+184 MGKKVRISL

-214 IYQKEEDE
+214 IYQKEEEE
-222 LKKISMIID
+222 LKKISLIID
-231 ERFKAIRKVEQTRLG
+231 ERFKAIKKVEQTRLG

-254 SALAIAIVVFFAG
+254 SSIAIAIVVFFAG
-267 YRSMQGA
+267 YRSLQGA

-297 AGINVGIQEGIAA
+297 AGINVGIQEGITAA
-310 AKRIY
+310 RRIY

-321 NEIYNDENAPSL
+321 NEIINNKNAPSL
-333 KLKNATLEFKNISFT
+333 KLTNATLEFKNISFI
-348 YPDGTHALK
+348 YPDGTQALK

-387 RFFNLKH
+387 RFFNLER
-394 GTILIDDQ
+394 GQILVDGQ
-402 NINNINLNSLRKEIS
+402 NINDINLNSLRKEIS
-417 IVSQDVILFDDTIRS
+417 LVSQDVILFDDTIKS
-432 NILYGKA
+432 NILYGNS
-439 SASDDEIINACKFAA
+439 SASHDEIITACKFAA
-454 AQEFIEKLPNKYET
+454 AQDFIEKLPNKYET

-481 KQRLSIARAILKDS
+481 KQRLSIARAILKNS
-495 PIILLDEA
+495 SIILLDEA

-508 SESEA
+508 SESE
-513 VIQKAIE
+513 VIIQKAIE

-534 LSTIRNCDKIL
+534 LSTIIGCHKIL
-545 VFDSGQIVAE
+545 VFDNGQIVAE
-555 GSHEF
+555 GNHEF

-565 LIYKN
+565 QIYKS
-570 LYEKQIISK
+570 LYDKQVIN

>member
-1 MTKLELVNRIFK
+1 MNKIDLIKRIFK
-13 TQVKKYVPELSIT
+13 TQVKRYIPELSLT
-26 FIFIVLTSLTT
+26 FIFIILTSLTT

-51 FENKNK
+51 FENKNLK
-57 QMLYLIPVAI
+57 MLYFIPLAI
-67 VFTFIIKAFSIY
+67 VLTFIIKAFSIY
-79 GTRII
+79 GTKIV

-96 QTLMAQKFL
+96 QTLMAKKFL

-118 KYLSNFTNDTT
+118 RYLSNFTSDTGV
-129 ILFAVLTGVVVTL
+129 LFGVLTGVVVTL
-142 FKEIFTLIALLALM
+142 FKETFTLIALLGLM

-162 LSLLAM
+162 LSLLAI

-174 AISSKNIGKK
+174 AFSSRNLGKK
-184 MGKKVHVSL
+184 MGKKVNVSL

-201 FLSEIIKGSWLIK
+201 FLSEMIKGSWLIK
-214 IYQKEEDE
+214 IYQKEEEE
-222 LKKISMIID
+222 LKRISMVID

-254 SALAIAIVVFFAG
+254 SAIAIAIVVFFAG

-282 FLAALMLAYQPVKAL
+282 FLAALMLAYQPVRAL
-297 AGINVGIQEGIAA
+297 SGINIGIQEGIAA

-321 NEIYNDENAPSL
+321 NEIYHDENAPSL
-333 KLKNATLEFKNISFT
+333 KLNNASIEFKNISFT

-366 KKVGLVGISGS
+366 TKVGLVGISGS

-387 RFFNLKH
+387 RFFHLKN
-394 GTILIDDQ
+394 GSIFIDNQ
-402 NINNINLNSLRKEIS
+402 NINDINLNSLRKEIS
-417 IVSQDVILFDDTIRS
+417 LVSQDVILFDDTIRA
-432 NILYGKA
+432 NILYGNAFA
-439 SASDDEIINACKFAA
+439 SNEEIIDACKFAA
-454 AQEFIEKLPNKYET
+454 AQDFVEKLPNKYET

-481 KQRLSIARAILKDS
+481 KQRLSIARAILKNS
-495 PIILLDEA
+495 SIILLDEA

-508 SESEA
+508 SESES

-534 LSTIRNCDKIL
+534 LSTVMNCDKIL
-545 VFDSGQIVAE
+545 VFENGQIIEE
-555 GSHEF
+555 GKHAF

-565 LIYKN
+565 STYKK
-570 LYEKQIISK
+570 LYEKQIIN

>member
-13 TQVKKYVPELSIT
+13 TQVKKYIPELSIT

-129 ILFAVLTGVVVTL
+129 ILFTVLTGVVVTL
-142 FKEIFTLIALLALM
+142 FKETFTLIALLTLM

-184 MGKKVHVSL
+184 IGKKVHVSL

-282 FLAALMLAYQPVKAL
+282 FLAALMLAYQPVRAL
-297 AGINVGIQEGIAA
+297 AGINVGIQEGITA

-432 NILYGKA
+432 NILYGNA

-534 LSTIRNCDKIL
+534 LSTIMNCDKIL

-570 LYEKQIISK
+570 LYEKQIIN

>member
-1 MTKLELVNRIFK
+1 MTRSELINRIFK
-13 TQVKKYVPELSIT
+13 TQVKKYIPELSIT
-26 FIFIVLTSLTT
+26 FVFIILTSLTT

-51 FENKNK
+51 FENKNR
-57 QMLYLIPVAI
+57 QMLYLIPLAI
-67 VFTFIIKAFSIY
+67 VFTFIIKAFSVY

-118 KYLSNFTNDTT
+118 KYLSNFTNDIT
-129 ILFAVLTGVVVTL
+129 ILFTILTGVVVTL
-142 FKEIFTLIALLALM
+142 FKETFTLIALLGLM

-254 SALAIAIVVFFAG
+254 SAVAIAIVVFFAG
-267 YRSMQGA
+267 YRSIQGA

-282 FLAALMLAYQPVKAL
+282 FLAALMLAYQPVRAL
-297 AGINVGIQEGIAA
+297 AGINVGIQEGITA

-321 NEIYNDENAPSL
+321 NEIFNDENAPSL

-387 RFFNLKH
+387 RFFNLKY

-402 NINNINLNSLRKEIS
+402 NINNVNLNSLRKEIS

-432 NILYGKA
+432 NILYGNA
-439 SASDDEIINACKFAA
+439 SASNDEIVNACKFAA
-454 AQEFIEKLPNKYET
+454 AQDFVEKLPNKYET

-534 LSTIRNCDKIL
+534 LSTIMNCDKIL
-545 VFDSGQIVAE
+545 VFDSGQIVDE

-560 LVNNS
+560 LVKNS
-565 LIYKN
+565 SIYKN
-570 LYEKQIISK
+570 LYEKQIIN

>member
-1 MTKLELVNRIFK
+1 MTKLELIKRVFK
-13 TQVKKYVPELSIT
+13 SQVKKYIPELFLAFV
-26 FIFIVLTSLTT
+26 FIILTAITT
-37 AATAW
+37 AITAW

-51 FENKNK
+51 FENKNNK
-57 QMLYLIPVAI
+57 MLYIIPVAI
-67 VFTFIIKAFSIY
+67 VFTFVLKAFSIY
-79 GTRII
+79 GTRIV

-118 KYLSNFTNDTT
+118 KYLSNFTNDTR
-129 ILFAVLTGVVVTL
+129 ILFEVLTGVVVTL
-142 FKEIFTLIALLALM
+142 FKETFTLIALLSLM

-162 LSLLAM
+162 LSLLAI
-168 IMIPVA
+168 IMIPIA
-174 AISSKNIGKK
+174 AISSKNLGKK
-184 MGKKVHVSL
+184 MGKKVLISL

-214 IYQKEEDE
+214 IYQKEEEE

-231 ERFKAIRKVEQTRLG
+231 ERFKAIKKVEQTRLG

-254 SALAIAIVVFFAG
+254 SSIAIAIVVFFAG
-267 YRSMQGA
+267 YRSFQGA
-274 ITLGEFVS
+274 VTLGEFVS

-297 AGINVGIQEGIAA
+297 AGINIGIQEGIAA
-310 AKRIY
+310 ARRIY

-321 NEIYNDENAPSL
+321 NEIINDENAPSL
-333 KLKNATLEFKNISFT
+333 KLTNATLEFKNISFI
-348 YPDGTHALK
+348 YPDGTRALK

-387 RFFNLKH
+387 RFFNLEH
-394 GTILIDDQ
+394 GQILVDGQ

-417 IVSQDVILFDDTIRS
+417 LVSQEVILFDDTIKS
-432 NILYGKA
+432 NILYGNS
-439 SASDDEIINACKFAA
+439 SASDDEVVAACKFAA
-454 AQEFIEKLPNKYET
+454 AQDFIEKLPHKYQT
-468 IIGEN
+468 IVGEN

-481 KQRLSIARAILKDS
+481 KQRLSIARAILKNS
-495 PIILLDEA
+495 SIILLDEA

-508 SESEA
+508 SESET
-513 VIQKAIE
+513 VIKKAIE

-534 LSTIRNCDKIL
+534 LSTIMNCDKIL
-545 VFDSGQIVAE
+545 VFDNGQIVTE
-555 GSHEF
+555 GNHEF

-565 LIYKN
+565 SVYKN
-570 LYEKQIISK
+570 LYEKQIIN

>member
-13 TQVKKYVPELSIT
+13 TQVKKYIPELSIT

-57 QMLYLIPVAI
+57 QMLYLIPIAI

-129 ILFAVLTGVVVTL
+129 ILFTVLTGVVVTL

-254 SALAIAIVVFFAG
+254 SAIAIAIVVFFAG

-282 FLAALMLAYQPVKAL
+282 FLAALMLAYQPVRAL
-297 AGINVGIQEGIAA
+297 AGINVGIQEGITA

-432 NILYGKA
+432 NILYGNA

-534 LSTIRNCDKIL
+534 LSTIMNCDKIL

-565 LIYKN
+565 LVYKN
-570 LYEKQIISK
+570 LYEKQIIN

>member
-1 MTKLELVNRIFK
+1 MNKLELVKRIFK
-13 TQVKKYVPELSIT
+13 TQVKKYIPELSIT
-26 FIFIVLTSLTT
+26 FIFIILTSLTT

-51 FENKNK
+51 FENKNTK
-57 QMLYLIPVAI
+57 MLYLIPIAI
-67 VFTFIIKAFSIY
+67 IFTFILKAFSIY
-79 GTRII
+79 GTKII

-118 KYLSNFTNDTT
+118 KYLSNFTNDIT
-129 ILFAVLTGVVVTL
+129 ILFGVLTGVVVTL
-142 FKEIFTLIALLALM
+142 FKETFTLIALLGLM

-162 LSLLAM
+162 LSLLAI
-168 IMIPVA
+168 IMIPLA

-184 MGKKVHVSL
+184 MGKKVHISL

-222 LKKISMIID
+222 LKKISLIID

-246 AGPIMEII
+246 AGPIMEVI
-254 SALAIAIVVFFAG
+254 SAIAIAIVVFFAG

-282 FLAALMLAYQPVKAL
+282 FLAALMLAYQPVRAL

-321 NEIYNDENAPSL
+321 NEIYHDQNVPSL
-333 KLKNATLEFKNISFT
+333 IIKKAKLEFKNISFI

-357 NLSAKIEGG
+357 NLSVKIEGG
-366 KKVGLVGISGS
+366 KKIGLVGISGS

-394 GTILIDDQ
+394 GIILIDDQ

-417 IVSQDVILFDDTIRS
+417 LVSQDVILFDDTIKS
-432 NILYGKA
+432 NILYGNA
-439 SASDDEIINACKFAA
+439 SASDDDIINACKFAA
-454 AQEFIEKLPNKYET
+454 AQDFIEKLPNKYDT

-495 PIILLDEA
+495 SIILLDEA

-520 NLTKNKTTIIIAHR
+520 NLTKNKTTLIIAHR
-534 LSTIRNCDKIL
+534 LSTIMNCDKIL
-545 VFDSGQIVAE
+545 VFDKGQIAAE

-565 LIYKN
+565 SIYKN
-570 LYEKQIISK
+570 LYQKQIIN

>member
-1 MTKLELVNRIFK
+1 MTKLELINRIFK
-13 TQVKKYVPELSIT
+13 TQVKKYIPELSIT
-26 FIFIVLTSLTT
+26 FIFIILTSLTT

-129 ILFAVLTGVVVTL
+129 ILFTVLTGVVVTL
-142 FKEIFTLIALLALM
+142 FKEIFTLIALLGLM

-168 IMIPVA
+168 IMIPIA

-254 SALAIAIVVFFAG
+254 SAIAIAIVVFFAG

-274 ITLGEFVS
+274 ITPGEFVS
-282 FLAALMLAYQPVKAL
+282 FLAALMLAYQPVRAL
-297 AGINVGIQEGIAA
+297 AGINVGIQEGVTA

-387 RFFNLKH
+387 RFFNLEH

-402 NINNINLNSLRKEIS
+402 NINTINLNSLRKEIS

-432 NILYGKA
+432 NILYGNA

-454 AQEFIEKLPNKYET
+454 AQDFIEKLPNKYET

-534 LSTIRNCDKIL
+534 LSTIMNCDKIL
-545 VFDSGQIVAE
+545 VFDSGQIVDE

-560 LVNNS
+560 LVKNS
-565 LIYKN
+565 SIYKN
-570 LYEKQIISK
+570 LYEKQIIN

>member
-1 MTKLELVNRIFK
+1 MTKLELIKRVFK
-13 TQVKKYVPELSIT
+13 SQVKKYIPELFLA
-26 FIFIVLTSLTT
+26 FIFIILTSITT

-51 FENKNK
+51 FENKNNT
-57 QMLYLIPVAI
+57 MLYIIPVAI
-67 VFTFIIKAFSIY
+67 VFTFVLKAFSIY
-79 GTRII
+79 GTRIV

-118 KYLSNFTNDTT
+118 KYLSNFTNDTNV
-129 ILFAVLTGVVVTL
+129 LFLVLTGVVVTL
-142 FKEIFTLIALLALM
+142 FKETFTLIALLGLM

-162 LSLLAM
+162 LSLLA
-168 IMIPVA
+168 ILMIPIAVV
-174 AISSKNIGKK
+174 SSKNIGKK
-184 MGKKVHVSL
+184 MGKKVNLSL

-201 FLSEIIKGSWLIK
+201 FLSELIKGSWLIK
-214 IYQKEEDE
+214 IYQKEQEE

-254 SALAIAIVVFFAG
+254 SAIAIAIVVFFAG
-267 YRSMQGA
+267 YRSLEGA

-297 AGINVGIQEGIAA
+297 AGINVGIQEGVAA
-310 AKRIY
+310 ARRIY

-321 NEIYNDENAPSL
+321 NEIINDENAPSL
-333 KLKNATLEFKNISFT
+333 KLTNATLEFKNISFV
-348 YPDGTHALK
+348 YPDGTQALK
-357 NLSAKIEGG
+357 NLSVKIEGG
-366 KKVGLVGISGS
+366 RKVGLVGISGS

-387 RFFNLKH
+387 RFFNLEH
-394 GTILIDDQ
+394 GQILVDGQ
-402 NINNINLNSLRKEIS
+402 NINNINLSSLRKEIS
-417 IVSQDVILFDDTIRS
+417 LVSQDVILFDDTIKS
-432 NILYGKA
+432 NILYGNS
-439 SASDDEIINACKFAA
+439 SASDEEIVAACKFAA
-454 AQEFIEKLPNKYET
+454 AQDFIEKLPNKYET

-481 KQRLSIARAILKDS
+481 KQRLSIARAILKNS
-495 PIILLDEA
+495 SIILLDEA

-508 SESEA
+508 SDSET

-534 LSTIRNCDKIL
+534 LSTIMNCDKIL
-545 VFDSGQIVAE
+545 VFDNGQIISE

-560 LVNNS
+560 LVNS
-565 LIYKN
+565 SPIYKN
-570 LYEKQIISK
+570 LYEKQIIN

>member
-1 MTKLELVNRIFK
+1 MTKLELINRIFK
-13 TQVKKYVPELSIT
+13 TQVKKYIPELSIT

-129 ILFAVLTGVVVTL
+129 ILFTVLTGVVVTL
-142 FKEIFTLIALLALM
+142 FKEIFTLIALLGLM

-168 IMIPVA
+168 IMIPIA

-254 SALAIAIVVFFAG
+254 SAIAIAIVVFFAG

-282 FLAALMLAYQPVKAL
+282 FLAALMLAYQPVRAL
-297 AGINVGIQEGIAA
+297 AGINVGIQEGVTA

-366 KKVGLVGISGS
+366 RKVGLVGISGS

-387 RFFNLKH
+387 RFFNLEH

-402 NINNINLNSLRKEIS
+402 NINTINLNSLRKEIS

-432 NILYGKA
+432 NILYGNA

-454 AQEFIEKLPNKYET
+454 AQDFIEKLPNKYET

-534 LSTIRNCDKIL
+534 LSTIMNCDKIL
-545 VFDSGQIVAE
+545 VFDNGQIVDE
-555 GSHEF
+555 GTHEF
-560 LVNNS
+560 LVKNS

-570 LYEKQIISK
+570 LYQKQVIS

>member
-1 MTKLELVNRIFK
+1 MTKLELINRIFK
-13 TQVKKYVPELSIT
+13 TQVKKYIPELSIT
-26 FIFIVLTSLTT
+26 FVFIILTSLTT

-51 FENKNK
+51 FENKNR
-57 QMLYLIPVAI
+57 QMLYLIPLAI

-118 KYLSNFTNDTT
+118 KYLSNFTNDTK
-129 ILFAVLTGVVVTL
+129 ILFDVLTGAVVTL
-142 FKEIFTLIALLALM
+142 FKETFTLIALLGLM

-162 LSLLAM
+162 LSLLAVV
-168 IMIPVA
+168 MIPIA
-174 AISSKNIGKK
+174 AIFSKNLGKR

-201 FLSEIIKGSWLIK
+201 FLSELIKGSWLIK
-214 IYQKEEDE
+214 IYQKEEEE
-222 LKKISMIID
+222 LKRISMIID

-254 SALAIAIVVFFAG
+254 SAIAIAIVVFFAG
-267 YRSMQGA
+267 LRSMQGA

-297 AGINVGIQEGIAA
+297 AGINIGIQEGVAA

-321 NEIYNDENAPSL
+321 NEIYNDKNAPSL
-333 KLKNATLEFKNISFT
+333 KLKNATLEFKDINFT
-348 YPDGTHALK
+348 YPDGTQALK

-387 RFFNLKH
+387 RLFNLKQ

-417 IVSQDVILFDDTIRS
+417 LVSQDVILFDDTIKS
-432 NILYGKA
+432 NILYGNPSA
-439 SASDDEIINACKFAA
+439 SADEIVQACKFAA
-454 AQEFIEKLPNKYET
+454 AQDFIEKLPNKYET

-495 PIILLDEA
+495 SIILLDEA

-508 SESEA
+508 SDSEA

-520 NLTKNKTTIIIAHR
+520 NLIKNKTTIIIAHR
-534 LSTIRNCDKIL
+534 LSTIMNCDKIL
-545 VFDSGQIVAE
+545 VFDNGQIVAE
-555 GSHEF
+555 GTHEF

-570 LYEKQIISK
+570 LYQKQVIS

>member
-13 TQVKKYVPELSIT
+13 TQVKKYIPELSIT
-26 FIFIVLTSLTT
+26 FIFIILTSITT

-51 FENKNK
+51 FENKNTK
-57 QMLYLIPVAI
+57 MLYLIPIAI
-67 VFTFIIKAFSIY
+67 IFTFILKAFSVY

-105 LSDISHITKKHSG
+105 LSYISHITKKHSG
-118 KYLSNFTNDTT
+118 KYLSNFTNDTK
-129 ILFAVLTGVVVTL
+129 ILFDMLTGVVVTL
-142 FKEIFTLIALLALM
+142 FKETFTLIALLGLM
-156 FYHDWQ
+156 FYYDWQ
-162 LSLLAM
+162 LSLLAVV
-168 IMIPVA
+168 MIPVA

-201 FLSEIIKGSWLIK
+201 FLSELIKGSWLIK

-254 SALAIAIVVFFAG
+254 SAIAIAIVVFFAG

-282 FLAALMLAYQPVKAL
+282 FLASLMLAYQPVRAL
-297 AGINVGIQEGIAA
+297 AGINVGIQEGITA

-333 KLKNATLEFKNISFT
+333 KLTKATLEFKNISFI
-348 YPDGTHALK
+348 YPDGTQALK

-417 IVSQDVILFDDTIRS
+417 LVSQDVILFDDTIRS
-432 NILYGKA
+432 NILYGNA

-454 AQEFIEKLPNKYET
+454 AQDFIEKLPNKYET

-495 PIILLDEA
+495 SIILLDEA

-534 LSTIRNCDKIL
+534 LSTIMNCDKIL
-545 VFDSGQIVAE
+545 VFDSGEIVAE

-565 LIYKN
+565 SIYKN
-570 LYEKQIISK
+570 LYEKQIIN

>member
-1 MTKLELVNRIFK
+1 MNKIDLIKRIFR
-13 TQVKKYVPELSIT
+13 TQIKKYIPELSLT
-26 FIFIVLTSLTT
+26 FLFIILTSLTT

-51 FENKNK
+51 FENKNIK
-57 QMLYLIPVAI
+57 MLYFIPLAI
-67 VFTFIIKAFSIY
+67 VLTFIIKAFAIY
-79 GTRII
+79 GTRIV

-96 QTLMAQKFL
+96 QTLMAKKFL

-118 KYLSNFTNDTT
+118 KYLSNFTSDTGV
-129 ILFAVLTGVVVTL
+129 LFGVLTGVVVTL
-142 FKEIFTLIALLALM
+142 FKETFTLIALLGLM

-162 LSLLAM
+162 LSLLAI

-174 AISSKNIGKK
+174 AFSSRNLGKK
-184 MGKKVHVSL
+184 MGKKVNVSL

-201 FLSEIIKGSWLIK
+201 FLSEMIKGSWLIK
-214 IYQKEEDE
+214 IYQKEEEE
-222 LKKISMIID
+222 LKRISMVID

-254 SALAIAIVVFFAG
+254 SAIAIAIVVFFAG

-282 FLAALMLAYQPVKAL
+282 FLAALMLAYQPVRAL
-297 AGINVGIQEGIAA
+297 AGINIGIQEGIAA

-321 NEIYNDENAPSL
+321 NEIYHDENAPSL
-333 KLKNATLEFKNISFT
+333 KLNNASIEFKNISFT

-366 KKVGLVGISGS
+366 TKVGLVGISGS

-387 RFFNLKH
+387 RFFHLKN
-394 GTILIDDQ
+394 GSIFIDNQ
-402 NINNINLNSLRKEIS
+402 NINDINLNSLRKEIS
-417 IVSQDVILFDDTIRS
+417 LVSQDVILFDDTIRA
-432 NILYGKA
+432 NILYGNAFA
-439 SASDDEIINACKFAA
+439 SNEEIIEACKFAA
-454 AQEFIEKLPNKYET
+454 AQDFVEKLPNKYET

-481 KQRLSIARAILKDS
+481 KQRLSIARAILKNS
-495 PIILLDEA
+495 SIILLDEA

-508 SESEA
+508 SESES

-534 LSTIRNCDKIL
+534 LSTVMNCDKIL
-545 VFDSGQIVAE
+545 VFENGQIIEE
-555 GSHEF
+555 GKHEF

-565 LIYKN
+565 STYKK
-570 LYEKQIISK
+570 LYEKQIIN